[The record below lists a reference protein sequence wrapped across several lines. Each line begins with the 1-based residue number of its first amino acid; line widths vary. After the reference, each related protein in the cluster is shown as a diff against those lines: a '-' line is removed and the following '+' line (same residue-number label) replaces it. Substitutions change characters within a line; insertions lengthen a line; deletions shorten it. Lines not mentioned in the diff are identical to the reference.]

1 MTLEGNPIEPD
12 LRIDFDWRE
21 RRSGIDAQ
29 LQSAVDFVSK
39 EVSFANKHLR
49 EAVST

>member
-29 LQSAVDFVSK
+29 LQSAVELVSK
-39 EVSFANKHLR
+39 EVGFANKQVR
-49 EAVST
+49 QAI

>member
-1 MTLEGNPIEPD
+1 MTLEGNPVEPD

-29 LQSAVDFVSK
+29 LQNAVEFVSK
-39 EVSFANKHLR
+39 EVGVAK
-49 EAVST
+49 T